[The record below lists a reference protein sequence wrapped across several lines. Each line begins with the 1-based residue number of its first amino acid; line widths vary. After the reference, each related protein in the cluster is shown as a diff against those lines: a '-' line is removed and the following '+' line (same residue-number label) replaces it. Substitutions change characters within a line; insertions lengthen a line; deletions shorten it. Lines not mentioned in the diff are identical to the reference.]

1 MEHEPCCQRPHFRI
15 ANGPRKTHFVRLLRL
30 AAHKLG
36 EGDAPAV
43 AAAAKARREERA
55 VAADDDD
62 GVGLRAKAAD
72 GWAVEAAQ
80 LGEGPLRLQVRR
92 RDARDDLFEERE
104 VGPRVGRQRRTAPVA
119 ICRRRNVASSA
130 DAKDVHRAL
139 VRGRGE
145 EPRFWAKGEREDDLG
160 RVWSRHGLFPKTRRA
175 VDAAPQLLLQSA
187 RVRREDAEQRALV
200 RRRRQKRP
208 VGGEGEHR
216 DVALVRGDDRRL
228 AQIIQLEAHVAL

>member
-145 EPRFWAKGEREDDLG
+145 EPRFWAKGEREDD
-160 RVWSRHGLFPKTRRA
+160 RA